1 METNPMERRNHMG
14 KKFLAMILIFG
25 LGFWAGHYVGQR
37 PLEEVKTQL
46 QDLSQKVVKQTIG
59 MGNEE
64 LLAQNNVLRALSGF
78 VNGKAKILDGK
89 SDEALAEMEKTLD
102 YLKEAVRMKG
112 AESSDALIETMSN
125 IDDLRQSLADGQA
138 VSREALEDVQ
148 AKLEG
153 LLLEK

>member
-1 METNPMERRNHMG
+1 MG
-14 KKFLAMILIFG
+14 KNQAMKKVLAMILIFG
-25 LGFWAGHYVGQR
+25 LGFWAGYYVGQR
-37 PLEEVKTQL
+37 PLEEVKKQL
-46 QDLSQKVVKQTIG
+46 QELSQTVVQETIG
-59 MGNEE
+59 LGNEE

-89 SDEALAEMEKTLD
+89 SEEALAEMEKTLD
-102 YLKEAVRMKG
+102 YLKEAVKVKG

-125 IDDLRQSLADGQA
+125 IDDLRQSLANGQA

-148 AKLEG
+148 ARLEA

>member
-1 METNPMERRNHMG
+1 MERRNHMG
-14 KKFLAMILIFG
+14 KKFLAMLLIFG

-102 YLKEAVRMKG
+102 YLKETVRMKG

-125 IDDLRQSLADGQA
+125 VDDLRQSLADGQA